1 MHLELWCQEV
11 GERTRKCMMSIW
23 TVRVRVEKGQS
34 KQNRSGLI
42 VRKRMRPR
50 SKCCSVK

>member
-1 MHLELWCQEV
+1 VPGSRQTDEKMHDEHLDCACE
-11 GERTRKCMMSIW
+11 
-23 TVRVRVEKGQS
+23 RVEKGQS